1 MCVCVRV
8 LSMNARTRSSLLE
21 TSRSGWLLSP
31 TRATAAL
38 FTSCVSVGEC
48 ERERENEPKFQRDE
62 L

>member
-1 MCVCVRV
+1 MRALLVRDK
-8 LSMNARTRSSLLE
+8 SSL
-21 TSRSGWLLSP
+21 SGWLLSP

-38 FTSCVSVGEC
+38 FTSCVSVGGC